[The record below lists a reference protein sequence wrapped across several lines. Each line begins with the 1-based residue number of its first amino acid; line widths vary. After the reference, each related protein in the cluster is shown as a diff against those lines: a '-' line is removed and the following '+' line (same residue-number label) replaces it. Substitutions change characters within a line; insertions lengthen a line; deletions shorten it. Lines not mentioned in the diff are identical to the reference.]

1 MAFYVYRALDEYGDV
16 LTGEVEAPNVRN
28 AVGIVRNRGLKLI
41 KIEAKSGEEKSPSNL
56 LSLDVQDFLP
66 ITLADRVLFFQ
77 QMALMTRAGISVL
90 QALEIAAELSLS
102 VRLSKAINACAAD
115 IRAGSSLSD
124 AMNNRRKVFPQ
135 LSIHLIRSAEAS
147 GELDT
152 VLERLA
158 DHLEQQAETRRNLL
172 TSLVYPVV
180 VIIVAVGVA
189 IFLLAAVVPKFAR
202 FFQQGNKVLPPIT
215 QALVD
220 VSAAVTTYWLLI
232 VLMSGILAALTAYAY
247 SKPSGRLMIDR
258 GLLKTPFVGAVLL
271 RASLAQVT
279 WSLALLLR
287 SGITVLEAIQVS
299 RVLVSNRAIDVAL
312 EHATDSLLAGRDFSS
327 SINRQPIP
335 ELIARLAAVGEKA
348 GSLEHVMQELGDH
361 YDNELQASIKRM
373 SNLVEPI
380 LMLIVGGMVGFVY
393 YAFFQAIF
401 SVV

>member
-1 MAFYVYRALDEYGDV
+1 MASFTYRALDEYGDSI
-16 LTGEVEAPNVRN
+16 TGEVDAPNVRS
-28 AVGIVRNRGLKLI
+28 AVGIIRNRGLKLV
-41 KIEAKSGEEKSPSNL
+41 KIEGEGAQGNKSNSL
-56 LSLDVQDFLP
+56 LNLDVQEFMP

-102 VRLSKAINACAAD
+102 VRLSKAIEACAAD
-115 IRAGSSLSD
+115 IRGGSSLSD
-124 AMNNRRKVFPQ
+124 AMKNRKKVFPQ

-158 DHLEQQAETRRNLL
+158 AHLEQQAETRRNLL

-202 FFQQGNKVLPPIT
+202 FFEQGNKMLPPIT

-220 VSAAVTTYWLLI
+220 VSGAVTDYWVVI
-232 VLMSGILAALTAYAY
+232 VLMLGIAAALTAYAY
-247 SKPSGRLMIDR
+247 SKPRGRLVIDTS
-258 GLLKTPFVGAVLL
+258 LLRIPFVGAVLL

-299 RVLVSNRAIDVAL
+299 RVLVGNRAIDVAL
-312 EHATDSLLAGRDFSS
+312 EKATDSLLAGRDFSS

-335 ELIARLAAVGEKA
+335 ELIARLSAVGEKA

-373 SNLVEPI
+373 SNLIEPI